1 MNPRLL
7 TIFVTILLYGSLQ
20 AQQPQGPGGQWN
32 LVFEDNFDGNTLNTQ
47 KWNYNY
53 TWGRT
58 HNHRAY
64 MVDSMVKV
72 VNGQL
77 RIKAKKERN
86 PNAPDGTDK
95 WYNQFGY
102 IPFDY
107 TAGAV
112 NTNSKFNFQ
121 YGYLEG
127 SFKAPATLGTWP
139 AFWTLNANGAWPP
152 EIDVLEIPHARNQH
166 HYYYHYKNAS
176 GAEASFGATHTGPD
190 KSVGFHTYGVE
201 WGPTYMRFY
210 FDGQLLNSYN
220 NRNECNQGLD
230 MYVII
235 NLAVGGWAGEVPA
248 NAVFPCYYYSDW
260 VRVWKRAPVGNL
272 DFEAQN
278 LAPWG
283 AWNNASQTTDCKR
296 SGAKGIKLTGSPASI
311 EQTVELAANTT
322 YIFGGYAKAGGA
334 SDPVMF
340 GVKSYGG
347 DQITKTVTNTAAF
360 TKDSIVFKTG
370 ASNTSAVIFFY
381 KNQGTGSVCGDD
393 FFLRKSTVKDCAGME
408 GGIAA
413 LDACNE
419 CVGGNTKRN
428 VCKDLVDG
436 TYNIQAL
443 HSKLCLE
450 PGNDITQ
457 QNCNNVNAEIW
468 SVVQTGNYYQMR
480 NLSTQRYLAVT
491 NTNSGTRLTQSATAS
506 NNALWRLED
515 AGSGSYALVP
525 AGNID
530 LVVDV
535 NGASTAAGAYTLL
548 YTRSGASNQKFVFS
562 PVVVTDLNDVG
573 LSTAFTCYPNPFE
586 DHFTVS
592 LQGRF
597 SYELYTSTGL
607 LLHTGTAHD
616 VLTIGHNLPSG
627 SYMLKTAQEGVQK
640 HMRVLKR

>member
-1 MNPRLL
+1 MNPKLL
-7 TIFVTILLYGSLQ
+7 SFFITILAWGSLQ

-86 PNAPDGTDK
+86 PSAPDGTDK

-190 KSVGFHTYGVE
+190 KSAGFHTYGVE
-201 WGPTYMRFY
+201 WGPTYMKFY
-210 FDGQLLNSYN
+210 FDGQLLNSYT
-220 NRNECNQGLD
+220 NRTECNQGLD

-260 VRVWKRAPVGNL
+260 VRVWKRTPVGNL
-272 DFEAQN
+272 DFEAQD

-283 AWNNASQTTDCKR
+283 AWNSASQTTDCKR
-296 SGAKGIKLTGSPASI
+296 SGAKGVKLTGNPASI

-322 YIFGGYAKAGGA
+322 YIYGGYAKAGSA
-334 SDPVMF
+334 SDPVLF
-340 GVKSYGG
+340 GVKNYGG
-347 DQITKTVTNTAAF
+347 DQITKTVTNTTAF

-393 FFLRKSTVKDCAGME
+393 FFLKKSTVKDCAGME
-408 GGIAA
+408 GGTAT
-413 LDACNE
+413 LDGCSV

-428 VCKDLVDG
+428 VCKDLADG
-436 TYNIQAL
+436 TYNIKPV
-443 HSKLCLE
+443 HSNLCLE
-450 PGNDITQ
+450 PGTDITQ
-457 QNCNNVNAEIW
+457 HTCNGLNNEIW
-468 SVVQTGNYYQMR
+468 SVVQTGSSYQIK
-480 NLSTQRYLAVT
+480 NLSTQQYLSVA
-491 NTNSGTRLTQSATAS
+491 NTNSGTRLSQSASAG

-515 AGSGSYALVP
+515 AGSGNYTLVP

-535 NGASTAAGAYTLL
+535 NGASTAAGAYALL
-548 YTRSGASNQKFVFS
+548 YARSGASNQKFIFT
-562 PVVVTDLNDVG
+562 PVVVTDLNDAEA
-573 LSTAFTCYPNPFE
+573 STVFSCLPNPFE
-586 DHFTVS
+586 DQFTVS
-592 LQGRF
+592 LQGSF

-607 LLHTGTAHD
+607 LVGTGVGQD
-616 VLTIGHNLPSG
+616 VLTLGHDLSSG
-627 SYMLKTAQEGVQK
+627 MYLLKTDQEGVQK
-640 HMRVLKR
+640 HVRVLKR